1 MEELKTR
8 LQKYRDL
15 QAKKHEKF
23 LEAKQKVYKYQ
34 KDSYR
39 LLWKIEKAKELL
51 MTTRQSLE
59 LLLKKTNKFV
69 GDL

>member
-1 MEELKTR
+1 MEEIKSR
-8 LQKYRDL
+8 LQKLKDL
-15 QAKKHEKF
+15 QAKAHEEY

-51 MTTRQSLE
+51 MTTR
-59 LLLKKTNKFV
+59 
-69 GDL
+69 